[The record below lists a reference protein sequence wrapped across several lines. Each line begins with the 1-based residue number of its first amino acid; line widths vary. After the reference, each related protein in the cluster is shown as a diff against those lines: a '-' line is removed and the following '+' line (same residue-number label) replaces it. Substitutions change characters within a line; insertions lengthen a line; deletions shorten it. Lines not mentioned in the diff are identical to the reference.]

1 MTIMVYQAGD
11 QQIFFDNGQNNPGDI
26 LQRKEAGGWMDFEV
40 DGEVVK
46 APVSVYEL
54 PPGTY
59 RLVVPD
65 EK

>member
-1 MTIMVYQAGD
+1 MIYQNGD
-11 QQIFFDNGQNNPGDI
+11 QQIYFDNGRNNPGDV
-26 LQRKEAGGWMDFEV
+26 LQRKEPDGWVDFKV

-46 APVSVYEL
+46 APVSVYDL

-65 EK
+65 DK

>member
-1 MTIMVYQAGD
+1 MIYQNGD
-11 QQIFFDNGQNNPGDI
+11 QQIYFDNGRNNPGDV
-26 LQRKEAGGWMDFEV
+26 LQRKEPDGWVDFKV

-65 EK
+65 DK